1 MDYET
6 KNGGTAAA
14 ADGKTLADRSAGVGG
29 SNRPSKLLKWIKK
42 DYGCYLFLLPM
53 IIGFF
58 IFTAYP
64 VITSLIY
71 SFTDYNGLFYTKLGL
86 ENYQNMFDFSFS
98 GLGKDVF
105 KSFGVTF
112 EWALISIPL
121 GLVLSFMLALLASKE
136 VKGVGVYRL
145 LFYMPTIIPSIA
157 ISFIWADTFSSDG
170 LANQLLLSLGL
181 PLSMWLEG
189 ESTALWTLIL
199 TGVWGIGG
207 NMIMWLAS
215 LRNIPPELYEAAS
228 LDGAGYFT
236 NLFRITIPL
245 CTPMIFYNLLN
256 ALIGAMQAF
265 DVYAMVGHG
274 PNDSL
279 YFISIRIYE
288 TAFGSGNE
296 YGLACA
302 MGWLMFAV
310 IAVLTLIMFKT
321 NNWVNY
327 GEES

>member
-86 ENYQNMFDFSFS
+86 ENYQTMFDFSFS

-136 VKGVGVYRL
+136 VKGVGV
-145 LFYMPTIIPSIA
+145 
-157 ISFIWADTFSSDG
+157 FSTCR
-170 LANQLLLSLGL
+170 
-181 PLSMWLEG
+181 PLSRASPFPLSG
-189 ESTALWTLIL
+189 RIRSAP
-199 TGVWGIGG
+199 TGW
-207 NMIMWLAS
+207 
-215 LRNIPPELYEAAS
+215 P
-228 LDGAGYFT
+228 
-236 NLFRITIPL
+236 
-245 CTPMIFYNLLN
+245 
-256 ALIGAMQAF
+256 
-265 DVYAMVGHG
+265 
-274 PNDSL
+274 
-279 YFISIRIYE
+279 ISC
-288 TAFGSGNE
+288 F
-296 YGLACA
+296 
-302 MGWLMFAV
+302 
-310 IAVLTLIMFKT
+310 
-321 NNWVNY
+321 
-327 GEES
+327 

>member
-29 SNRPSKLLKWIKK
+29 SNRPNKLLKWIKK
-42 DYGCYLFLLPM
+42 DYGCYLFLLPA
-53 IIGFF
+53 ILGFF

-64 VITSLIY
+64 VIASLIY

-86 ENYQNMFDFSFS
+86 ENYQTMFDFSFS

-181 PLSMWLEG
+181 PPSMWLEW

-199 TGVWGIGG
+199 TGVWGIG
-207 NMIMWLAS
+207 
-215 LRNIPPELYEAAS
+215 
-228 LDGAGYFT
+228 
-236 NLFRITIPL
+236 
-245 CTPMIFYNLLN
+245 
-256 ALIGAMQAF
+256 
-265 DVYAMVGHG
+265 
-274 PNDSL
+274 
-279 YFISIRIYE
+279 
-288 TAFGSGNE
+288 
-296 YGLACA
+296 
-302 MGWLMFAV
+302 
-310 IAVLTLIMFKT
+310 
-321 NNWVNY
+321 
-327 GEES
+327 